1 MHLVEPPPAL
11 ISIEDAGDPRLALF
25 RARERVLSNRPQ
37 RRDDAGDGLF
47 MAEGDLVVERALDAG
62 CTPTAVLVDASRPPR
77 IVDRLLGIV
86 PVYAGGSEVRKLVTS
101 LGVPSDVVALFHR
114 PPRPSLT
121 ELAAAASHLVLVEA
135 VDNPANIGAVVR
147 NAAGT
152 GWHGLVL
159 DRTSADPL
167 SRRALRVS
175 MGHAASF
182 PHARVV
188 DVAAAVAELARAGFT
203 VVALAPGGEVEMR
216 ALEPPDRLVLAVGAE
231 RSGLGADVLATADVR
246 VRIEMAAGVD
256 SLNVAAATAIACYA
270 LGPRR

>member
-135 VDNPANIGAVVR
+135 VDNPANI
-147 NAAGT
+147 
-152 GWHGLVL
+152 VL

>member
-1 MHLVEPPPAL
+1 
-11 ISIEDAGDPRLALF
+11 
-25 RARERVLSNRPQ
+25 
-37 RRDDAGDGLF
+37 

-62 CTPTAVLVDASRPPR
+62 CTLAAALVDASRPPR
-77 IVDRLLGIV
+77 IVDRLLGLG
-86 PVYAGGSEVRKLVTS
+86 PVYAGGTEIRKLVTS
-101 LGVPSDVVALFHR
+101 VGVPSNVVALFHR
-114 PPRPSLT
+114 PPRPSLA
-121 ELAAAASHLVLVEA
+121 ELASASSHLVLVEA
-135 VDNPANIGAVVR
+135 VDNPANTGAVVR

-182 PHARVV
+182 PHARVA
-188 DVAAAVAELARAGFT
+188 DVAAALGELARARFT
-203 VVALAPGGEVEMR
+203 IVALSPGGEVEMR
-216 ALEPPDRLVLAVGAE
+216 DVGSMERVVLAVGAE

-246 VRIEMAAGVD
+246 VRIEMAGSVD